1 MKKSLSIFLLILMF
15 VLSACGAAS
24 GTKTLVN
31 EDENTTV
38 KVSYKGDTITAIET
52 LYTES
57 FSDLGLASEE
67 EAQELIDM
75 MGDMAQTE
83 DGMEMSFAIEDESIV
98 TTIKMDIAKL
108 AESDSKI
115 LKDFDLDAD
124 NLSLK
129 EFEKSMKEEG
139 YTVK

>member
-57 FSDLGLASEE
+57 FSDLDLTSEE

-75 MGDMAQTE
+75 MGDMAQSE
-83 DGMEMSFAIEDESIV
+83 EGIEMSFAIEDESIV

-115 LKDFDLDAD
+115 LKDFYLDAD

>member
-98 TTIKMDIAKL
+98 TTIKMDITKL

>member
-75 MGDMAQTE
+75 MGDMAQSE
-83 DGMEMSFAIEDESIV
+83 EGIEMSFAIEDESIV

>member
-57 FSDLGLASEE
+57 FSDLDLASEE

-75 MGDMAQTE
+75 MGDMAQSE
-83 DGMEMSFAIEDESIV
+83 EGIEMSFAIEDESIV

-115 LKDFDLDAD
+115 LKDFYLDAD

>member
-57 FSDLGLASEE
+57 FSDLDLTSEE

-98 TTIKMDIAKL
+98 TTIKMDITKL